1 MSRSFPFIR
10 LLLAAALLLPAA
22 GRAQTWPSCKPCMP
36 GSFDSIEISGSANV
50 RFTQGSSDQVTI
62 EGDEETSKSV
72 ELEVRGGVLYVRP
85 SGSWKF
91 WSSRRAQLDITARE
105 LRRVVIPGAA
115 DLVAMQ
121 PVQCQKL
128 DVQISGAGLARFD
141 KLQAGSVRFQVSGAG
156 DGQMAGTVQELQ
168 IELSGRGEFRGEN
181 LKSERARVQ
190 VSGIGEV
197 QVWVTQWLGV
207 GVSGVGTVDYWGSPQ
222 VQRRT
227 GGIARVHDRGPK
239 TAPTPTPST
248 PP

>member
-1 MSRSFPFIR
+1 MSRRITLIR
-10 LLLAAALLLPAA
+10 WLLPLAAALLPLAA
-22 GRAQTWPSCKPCMP
+22 AQAQTWPSCKPCTP

-62 EGDEETSKSV
+62 EGDEETAKSV

-85 SGSWKF
+85 GGSWKF

-105 LRRVVIPGAA
+105 LKRLTITGAA
-115 DLVAMQ
+115 DLVATQ
-121 PVQCQKL
+121 PVQCQRL

-141 KLQAGSVRFQVSGAG
+141 KLQAGYVRFQVSGAG
-156 DGQMAGTVQELQ
+156 DGQMAGTVNELQ
-168 IELSGRGEFRGEN
+168 IDVSGRSEFKGEN

-197 QVWVTQWLGV
+197 QVWATQWLGL
-207 GVSGVGTVDYWGSPQ
+207 GVSGVGTVEYWGAPQ

-227 GGIARVHDRGPK
+227 SGIARIHDRGPK
-239 TAPTPTPST
+239 SASSP
-248 PP
+248 